1 MNKVDFMTK
10 FNLVLNSLSISSIQK
25 KALNSMFSSL
35 VDIIFNNKENN
46 QTKIDSITA
55 NLNALTNLIEDNN
68 TEIAKIGNIEKLT
81 EKATIKDV
89 ILAVNKIIY
98 QLSEINIIKIS
109 DDNIKT
115 KPPECNE
122 QQYNIA

>member
-46 QTKIDSITA
+46 QAKIDSITT

-68 TEIAKIGNIEKLT
+68 TEIAKVGNIEKLT

-89 ILAVNKIIY
+89 IVTVNKIIY
-98 QLSEINIIKIS
+98 QLSEIDRIKIS
-109 DDNIKT
+109 DNNIKP
-115 KPPECNE
+115 KPPERNE
-122 QQYNIA
+122 

>member
-46 QTKIDSITA
+46 QAKIDSITA

-68 TEIAKIGNIEKLT
+68 AEIAKVGNIEKLT

-89 ILAVNKIIY
+89 IATVNRILFE
-98 QLSEINIIKIS
+98 LSELTHNKVS
-109 DDNIKT
+109 TDMNYKV
-115 KPPECNE
+115 PPEDE
-122 QQYNIA
+122 

>member
-46 QTKIDSITA
+46 QAKIDTITA

-68 TEIAKIGNIEKLT
+68 IEIAKVGNIEKLT

-89 ILAVNKIIY
+89 IVTVNKIIY
-98 QLSEINIIKIS
+98 QLSEIDRIKIS
-109 DDNIKT
+109 DDTIKT
-115 KPPECNE
+115 KPPEPNE
-122 QQYNIA
+122 

>member
-25 KALNSMFSSL
+25 KALNSMFSNL

-46 QTKIDSITA
+46 QAKIDSITA

-68 TEIAKIGNIEKLT
+68 AEIAKVGNIEKLT

-89 ILAVNKIIY
+89 IVTVNKIIY
-98 QLSEINIIKIS
+98 QLSEINIIKTS
-109 DDNIKT
+109 DNNIKT
-115 KPPECNE
+115 KPPEHNE
-122 QQYNIA
+122 

>member
-10 FNLVLNSLSISSIQK
+10 FNLVLNSLNISSIQK
-25 KALNSMFSSL
+25 KALNSMFYSL

-46 QTKIDSITA
+46 QAKIDSITA

-68 TEIAKIGNIEKLT
+68 IEIAKVGNIKKLT

-89 ILAVNKIIY
+89 IVTVNKIIY
-98 QLSEINIIKIS
+98 QLSEINRIKIS
-109 DDNIKT
+109 DDNIKP
-115 KPPECNE
+115 KPPEHNE
-122 QQYNIA
+122 

>member
-10 FNLVLNSLSISSIQK
+10 FNLVLNSLNISRIQK
-25 KALNSMFSSL
+25 KALNSMFYNL

-46 QTKIDSITA
+46 QAKIDSITV

-68 TEIAKIGNIEKLT
+68 IEIAKVGNIEKLT

-89 ILAVNKIIY
+89 IVTVNKIIY
-98 QLSEINIIKIS
+98 QLSEINRIKIS
-109 DDNIKT
+109 DDNIKP
-115 KPPECNE
+115 KPPEHNE
-122 QQYNIA
+122 

>member
-10 FNLVLNSLSISSIQK
+10 FNLVLNSLNISSIQK

-35 VDIIFNNKENN
+35 VDIIFNNKQNN
-46 QTKIDSITA
+46 QAKIDTIIT

-68 TEIAKIGNIEKLT
+68 TEIAKVGNIEKLT

-89 ILAVNKIIY
+89 IVTVNKIIY
-98 QLSEINIIKIS
+98 QLSEIDRI
-109 DDNIKT
+109 
-115 KPPECNE
+115 KPPEHNE
-122 QQYNIA
+122 

>member
-46 QTKIDSITA
+46 QAKIDSIIA

-68 TEIAKIGNIEKLT
+68 TEIAKVGNIEKLT

-89 ILAVNKIIY
+89 IVTVNKIIY
-98 QLSEINIIKIS
+98 QLSEINRIKIS
-109 DDNIKT
+109 DNNIKP
-115 KPPECNE
+115 KPPEPNE
-122 QQYNIA
+122 

>member
-1 MNKVDFMTK
+1 MNKIDFMTK
-10 FNLVLNSLSISSIQK
+10 FNLVLNSLNISSIQK

-46 QTKIDSITA
+46 QAKIDTITA

-68 TEIAKIGNIEKLT
+68 TEIAKVGNIEKLT

-89 ILAVNKIIY
+89 IITINKIIY
-98 QLSEINIIKIS
+98 RLSKI
-109 DDNIKT
+109 DRI
-115 KPPECNE
+115 KPPEHNE
-122 QQYNIA
+122 

>member
-46 QTKIDSITA
+46 QAKIDTITA

-68 TEIAKIGNIEKLT
+68 TEIAKVGNIEKLT

-89 ILAVNKIIY
+89 IVTINKIIY
-98 QLSEINIIKIS
+98 QLSEINKVNIS
-109 DDNIKT
+109 GDDIKT
-115 KPPECNE
+115 KPPEHNE
-122 QQYNIA
+122 

>member
-46 QTKIDSITA
+46 QAKIDSITA
-55 NLNALTNLIEDNN
+55 NLNALTNLVKDNN
-68 TEIAKIGNIEKLT
+68 TEISKVGNIEKLT

-89 ILAVNKIIY
+89 IVIVNKIIY
-98 QLSEINIIKIS
+98 QLSEINIIKTS

-115 KPPECNE
+115 KPPEHNE
-122 QQYNIA
+122 

>member
-35 VDIIFNNKENN
+35 VDIIFNNQENN
-46 QTKIDSITA
+46 QANIDSITV

-68 TEIAKIGNIEKLT
+68 TEIAKVGNIKKLT

-89 ILAVNKIIY
+89 IATVNKIIY
-98 QLSEINIIKIS
+98 QLSEIDRI
-109 DDNIKT
+109 
-115 KPPECNE
+115 KPPEHNE
-122 QQYNIA
+122 

>member
-10 FNLVLNSLSISSIQK
+10 FNLVLNSLTISSIQK

-35 VDIIFNNKENN
+35 VDIIFNNQENN
-46 QTKIDSITA
+46 QAKIDSITA

-68 TEIAKIGNIEKLT
+68 AEIAKVGNIKKLT

-89 ILAVNKIIY
+89 IVTVNKIIY
-98 QLSEINIIKIS
+98 QLSEINIIKTS
-109 DDNIKT
+109 DNNIKT
-115 KPPECNE
+115 KPPEHNE
-122 QQYNIA
+122 

>member
-10 FNLVLNSLSISSIQK
+10 FNLVLNSLNISSIQK
-25 KALNSMFSSL
+25 KALNSIFSSL

-46 QTKIDSITA
+46 QAKIDSITA

-68 TEIAKIGNIEKLT
+68 AKIAKVGNIEKLI

-89 ILAVNKIIY
+89 IVTVNKIIY
-98 QLSEINIIKIS
+98 QLSEIDRI
-109 DDNIKT
+109 
-115 KPPECNE
+115 KPPEPNE
-122 QQYNIA
+122 

>member
-46 QTKIDSITA
+46 QAKIDTITA

-68 TEIAKIGNIEKLT
+68 TEIAKVGNIEKLT

-89 ILAVNKIIY
+89 IVTVNKIIY
-98 QLSEINIIKIS
+98 KLSEINKINIS
-109 DDNIKT
+109 DNNIKT
-115 KPPECNE
+115 KPPEPNE
-122 QQYNIA
+122 

>member
-46 QTKIDSITA
+46 QAKIDTITA

-68 TEIAKIGNIEKLT
+68 TEIAKVGNIEKLT

-89 ILAVNKIIY
+89 IVTVNKIIY
-98 QLSEINIIKIS
+98 QLSEINIIKTL
-109 DDNIKT
+109 DNNIKT
-115 KPPECNE
+115 KPPERNE
-122 QQYNIA
+122 

>member
-46 QTKIDSITA
+46 QAKIDSITA

-68 TEIAKIGNIEKLT
+68 TEIAKVGNIKKLT

-89 ILAVNKIIY
+89 IVTVNKIIY
-98 QLSEINIIKIS
+98 QLSEINIIKTS
-109 DDNIKT
+109 DNNIKT
-115 KPPECNE
+115 KPPERNE
-122 QQYNIA
+122 

>member
-46 QTKIDSITA
+46 QTKIDTISA
-55 NLNALTNLIEDNN
+55 NLNALTNLVKDNN
-68 TEIAKIGNIEKLT
+68 IEIAKIGNIEKLT

-89 ILAVNKIIY
+89 IVTVNKIIY
-98 QLSEINIIKIS
+98 QLSEIDRI
-109 DDNIKT
+109 
-115 KPPECNE
+115 KPPEHNE
-122 QQYNIA
+122 

>member
-46 QTKIDSITA
+46 QAKIDTITA

-68 TEIAKIGNIEKLT
+68 TEIAKVGNIEKLT

-89 ILAVNKIIY
+89 IVTVNKIIY
-98 QLSEINIIKIS
+98 QLSEIDRIVNKIEELYYKIL
-109 DDNIKT
+109 DKGT
-115 KPPECNE
+115 K
-122 QQYNIA
+122 

>member
-10 FNLVLNSLSISSIQK
+10 FNLVLNSLNISSIQK

-46 QTKIDSITA
+46 QAKIDTITA
-55 NLNALTNLIEDNN
+55 NLNALTNLIVDNN
-68 TEIAKIGNIEKLT
+68 IEIDKVGNIKKLT

-89 ILAVNKIIY
+89 IVTVNKIIY
-98 QLSEINIIKIS
+98 QLSEIDRI
-109 DDNIKT
+109 
-115 KPPECNE
+115 KPPEHN
-122 QQYNIA
+122 

>member
-10 FNLVLNSLSISSIQK
+10 FNLVLNSLNISSIQK
-25 KALNSMFSSL
+25 KALNSMFYSL

-46 QTKIDSITA
+46 QAKINSITA

-68 TEIAKIGNIEKLT
+68 IEIAKVGNIEKLT

-89 ILAVNKIIY
+89 IVTVNKIIY
-98 QLSEINIIKIS
+98 QLSEINRIKIS
-109 DDNIKT
+109 DDNIKP
-115 KPPECNE
+115 KPPEHNE
-122 QQYNIA
+122 

>member
-25 KALNSMFSSL
+25 KALNSMFFSL

-46 QTKIDSITA
+46 QAKIDTITA

-68 TEIAKIGNIEKLT
+68 TEIAKVGNIEKLT

-89 ILAVNKIIY
+89 IVTVNKIIY
-98 QLSEINIIKIS
+98 QLSEIDRIKIS
-109 DDNIKT
+109 DDNMKT
-115 KPPECNE
+115 KPPEHNE
-122 QQYNIA
+122 

>member
-10 FNLVLNSLSISSIQK
+10 FNLVLNSLNISSIQK
-25 KALNSMFSSL
+25 KALNSIFSSL

-46 QTKIDSITA
+46 QAKIDTITA

-68 TEIAKIGNIEKLT
+68 TEIAKVGNIKKLT

-89 ILAVNKIIY
+89 IVTVNKIIY
-98 QLSEINIIKIS
+98 QLSEINKVDIS
-109 DDNIKT
+109 DKNIKP
-115 KPPECNE
+115 KPPEPNE
-122 QQYNIA
+122 

>member
-46 QTKIDSITA
+46 QAKIDTITA

-68 TEIAKIGNIEKLT
+68 IEIAKVGNIEKLT

-89 ILAVNKIIY
+89 IVTVNKIIY
-98 QLSEINIIKIS
+98 QLSEIDRIKTS
-109 DDNIKT
+109 DNNIKT
-115 KPPECNE
+115 KPPEHNE
-122 QQYNIA
+122 